1 MEKLLV
7 TGCRRSGTTLL
18 ASLIGAHSDINM
30 LNEAYDK
37 SIDKLVGK
45 RYQGVKLGIPHISL
59 DKRTP
64 TLIRTIF
71 YHKFSFLRSSLRKI
85 GIKLDTLKGSSYSI
99 NDYINMNAKIVF
111 VYRDKEENIKSM
123 LRRSK
128 ISYKRASWTVEKAHS
143 IMNSIDCYKV
153 SLKDLTTDTRE
164 TLRGICDYLDIEFEE
179 KMLLASGLN
188 NNYANNKIEAK
199 K

>member
-18 ASLIGAHSDINM
+18 ASLLGAHSEVNM

-37 SIDKLVGK
+37 SVDKLVGK
-45 RYQGVKLGIPHISL
+45 RYQGVKLGIPHIEL
-59 DKRTP
+59 YKRTSP
-64 TLIRTIF
+64 LKRILF
-71 YHKFSFLRSSLRKI
+71 YHKLSFFVGKLRKF
-85 GIKLDTLKGSSYSI
+85 GIKLDLLKGSSYSI

-128 ISYKRASWTVEKAHS
+128 ISHKRAVWTVEKAS
-143 IMNSIDCYKV
+143 TIMDSIDCYKV
-153 SLKDLTTDTRE
+153 SLEELTTNTKK
-164 TLRGICDYLDIEFEE
+164 TLEGICEYLGIEFEE
-179 KMLLASGLN
+179 KMLSASGLN
-188 NNYANNKIEAK
+188 NNYANIKIEPK

>member
-18 ASLIGAHSDINM
+18 ASLLGAHSDINM

-37 SIDKLVGK
+37 SVNKLVGK
-45 RYQGVKLGIPHISL
+45 KYQGVKLGIPHIKL

-64 TLIRTIF
+64 PIIRILF
-71 YHKFSFLRSSLRKI
+71 YHKLAFLVGRLKKM
-85 GIKLDTLKGSSYSI
+85 GIKLDLLKGSSYSI
-99 NDYINMNAKIVF
+99 NDYINMDAKIVF

-128 ISYKRASWTVEKAHS
+128 ISYKRAVWSVEKANE
-143 IMNSIDCYKV
+143 IMNSINCYKV
-153 SLKDLTTDTRE
+153 SLEELTTNTKK
-164 TLRGICDYLDIEFEE
+164 TLEGICEYLGIEFEE
-179 KMLLASGLN
+179 KMLSASGLN
-188 NNYANNKIEAK
+188 NNYANTKIEPK